1 MIDSKTLGELEALCV
16 RAKDYSSAFTE
27 AVKVQAE
34 KHQLDPQGLGRFVR
48 AKVSDKL
55 EKLKKERET
64 EEALAAQGRLF
75 PE

>member
-34 KHQLDPQGLGRFVR
+34 KHQLDPQGLGKFVR
-48 AKVSDKL
+48 AKVNDKL
-55 EKLKKERET
+55 EKLAKERET
-64 EEALAAQGRLF
+64 QERLESQMGLF
-75 PE
+75 